1 MLARLARLWHRRAAR
16 EPASHTFEEE
26 LSLVGSSPCVWCRQR
41 RERPS
46 LYSSIG
52 SKSLDKIRANHPAR
66 IRSTIAAA
74 ERILRHEFNLLGSGP
89 FVPADADRPAR
100 GGPEGYVPIDWH
112 LDPVRRL
119 RFPRGVPHKT
129 WNLYEMR
136 PANADI
142 KYPWELARC
151 QHWATLGQA
160 FQLTGDDRFAR
171 EIANELDDFVESN
184 PIGLGVNWTCTM
196 DVGLRAVSWTIGLEL
211 VRDSPALD
219 DTFWVRAY
227 SALYGH
233 GVFIRNNL
241 ENTYEV
247 TSNHFLGNLVGLQF
261 LAAVFADLPEGRA
274 WNAFARGALEQEMV
288 VQVLPDGADYESSI
302 PYHRMVTEFL
312 LGSARLGDHQGAPM
326 SAHYRAR
333 LRDMVKYL
341 AAVTRPD
348 GLMPQVGDADDGRLH
363 LFGGYGTA
371 SPQDGRDL
379 FGPASAM
386 FGDPGWLALAGESG
400 AWEAAWWGF
409 DARTPGPPPL
419 ALFESIGHLFPQAGV
434 AVVRSVDGHYLI
446 VTNGVVGTNG
456 FGNHKHNDQLSFE
469 YHHAGNPLIVDPGS
483 YVYTSDPDTRNRFRG
498 TLSHNTVCVD
508 GVEQNELRPGMLF
521 RVFEMS
527 NAEHTRFED
536 RADAAEYVGRHHGY
550 ERLSEPVT
558 HERTFRLRKPSGT
571 LVIVDRLTGRGTHDF
586 RWHFHLAPGIA
597 AEQRDE
603 TTLSLTG
610 RGGRWRF
617 AVPAGL
623 LVSIERAAYSPSY
636 GIELPCVA
644 IDLSLRAT
652 LDGDHDFE
660 FSISP

>member
-1 MLARLARLWHRRAAR
+1 MLARLARLWHRRAVP
-16 EPASHTFEEE
+16 EPTSHPFEAE
-26 LSLVGSSPCVWCRQR
+26 LSVVGSSPFLWCRQR

-46 LYSSIG
+46 LYSTLA
-52 SKSLDKIRANHPAR
+52 SKSLERLKANHPGR
-66 IRSTIAAA
+66 VRSTIAAA

-100 GGPEGYVPIDWH
+100 GPEGYVPIDWY
-112 LDPVRRL
+112 LDPVRGL
-119 RFPRGVPHKT
+119 RFPQGVPHKT

-151 QHWATLGQA
+151 QHWVTLGQA
-160 FQLTGDDRFAR
+160 FQLTGEDRFAR
-171 EIANELDDFVESN
+171 EVANELDDFVESN

-196 DVGLRAVSWTIGLEL
+196 DVGLRAVSWTIALEL
-211 VRDSPALD
+211 VRNSSALD
-219 DTFWVRAY
+219 DAFWAGAY
-227 SALYGH
+227 TALYAH
-233 GVFIRNNL
+233 GLSIRNNL

-247 TSNHFLGNLVGLQF
+247 TSNHFLSNLVGLQF
-261 LAAVFADLPEGRA
+261 LAAVFADLPEGAA
-274 WNAFARGALEQEMV
+274 WNAFARAALEQEMT

-302 PYHRMVTEFL
+302 PYHRLVTELL

-326 SAHYRAR
+326 SARYRAR

-348 GLMPQVGDADDGRLH
+348 GLIPQVGDADDGRLH
-363 LFGGYGTA
+363 VFDGYGTA
-371 SPQDGRDL
+371 SPQDGRHL
-379 FGPASAM
+379 FGPARAM
-386 FGDPGWLALAGESG
+386 FDEPGWLALAGESG
-400 AWEAAWWGF
+400 GWEAAWWGF
-409 DARTPGPPPL
+409 DERMPAPSPLPPVEP
-419 ALFESIGHLFPQAGV
+419 IGHLFPHAGV
-434 AVVRSVDGHYLI
+434 AVTRSAAGHYLI
-446 VTNGVVGTNG
+446 ATNGVVGTNG

-469 YHHAGNPLIVDPGS
+469 YHHAGIPLIVDPGS
-483 YVYTSDPDTRNRFRG
+483 YVYTSDPDMRNRFRG

-508 GVEQNELRPGMLF
+508 GIEQNELRPGMLF

-550 ERLSEPVT
+550 ERLSEPVS
-558 HERTFRLRKPSGT
+558 HERTFRLQKPSGT
-571 LVIVDRLTGRGTHDF
+571 LVIVDRLTGRGAHDF

-597 AEQRDE
+597 AERGDE

-617 AVPAGL
+617 VLPVGL
-623 LVSIERAAYSPSY
+623 QVSIERAAYSPSY

-652 LDGDHDFE
+652 LDGDQCFE
-660 FSISP
+660 FAISL